1 MNFLTFNVDALQAIK
16 DVQELDIQNEDKLVL
31 LMKQGELDILRKIYD
46 IVETQTRRQE
56 KKEKTL
62 SNLRKA
68 EEERLLSFF
77 RSTT

>member
-46 IVETQTRRQE
+46 IVDVQTRRQE

-68 EEERLLSFF
+68 EEDRLLSFF

>member
-16 DVQELDIQNEDKLVL
+16 DVQELHIQPEDKLVL

-62 SNLRKA
+62 SNLRKT

>member
-16 DVQELDIQNEDKLVL
+16 DVQELDIQNEGKLVL
-31 LMKQGELDILRKIYD
+31 LMKQGELDIFRKIYD

-68 EEERLLSFF
+68 EEERLLNFF